1 MWNNWSQRLGQTLGS
16 VVGLQTTSLPLI
28 LPEGMRYAEQ
38 TGLLGSHEVRIG
50 RVSAVPYD
58 QFAVVSVK
66 GKRTDELFLI
76 IFIDSTFPVRGFLKA
91 SQPLTEM
98 ALRQALK
105 DLERSDDETEFLI
118 RIAREARTGQH

>member
-1 MWNNWSQRLGQTLGS
+1 MWKTGSQRWGQTFGS
-16 VVGLQTTSLPLI
+16 VASLQATSLPLI
-28 LPEGMRYAEQ
+28 LPEGMRYADA
-38 TGLLGSHEVRIG
+38 TRPLGSHEVRIG
-50 RVSAVPYD
+50 SVSAVLYD